1 MKKLSVVLNVVL
13 LVAVAGLYYMQ
24 FSCPSSCG
32 TSTKA
37 STGLATAK
45 SGVIAYVNMDSL
57 ERNYKFFTDLAE
69 KFGKKAQESEKEFAT
84 RKKVFQE
91 EVIDFQRKVKKEML
105 TPNQAKAL
113 QQQLAEKEQKLA
125 RVAQEMQYD
134 ISKQNA
140 ELQKRLHDTIVN
152 YIKEYN
158 NGKFSAILTKRLG
171 DNVLYSSE
179 SIDITEDIVN
189 GLNEKYTK
197 EK

>member
-37 STGLATAK
+37 STGVATAK

-113 QQQLAEKEQKLA
+113 QQQLAEKEQ
-125 RVAQEMQYD
+125 
-134 ISKQNA
+134 
-140 ELQKRLHDTIVN
+140 N
-152 YIKEYN
+152 YIYTGHDQPQCGPVVGGM
-158 NGKFSAILTKRLG
+158 GKSMIISTEVVLTPHLFLISINSPVDSQACTRL
-171 DNVLYSSE
+171 
-179 SIDITEDIVN
+179 
-189 GLNEKYTK
+189 
-197 EK
+197 

>member
-37 STGLATAK
+37 STGVATAK